1 MKKILEDEEYLNI
14 VQDLLNEETVN
25 DLATFK
31 HHKFTNRLEHSM
43 CVSYISY
50 RWAKR
55 LRLNYVEVARA
66 GLLHDLFF
74 NMMVDSKNS
83 REHLVRHPEIALE
96 NAMKLVNLSELEKDI
111 IVSHM
116 FLVTMKHIP
125 KYKESLLVSLIDK
138 TTSVKEV
145 CILPFKQK
153 YSAIKTKTL
162 RNNII

>member
-1 MKKILEDEEYLNI
+1 MKKILENEDYLMI
-14 VQDLLNEETVN
+14 VQDLLDDETVN
-25 DLATFK
+25 DLASFK
-31 HHKFTNRLEHSM
+31 HHKFTNRLEHSL
-43 CVSYISY
+43 CVSYSSY
-50 RWAKR
+50 KWAKR

-66 GLLHDLFF
+66 ALLHDLFF

-96 NAMKLVNLSELEKDI
+96 NAKKIVELTDLEQDI

-116 FLVTMKHIP
+116 FLVTMTHIP

-153 YSAIKTKTL
+153 YSARKLKYL
-162 RNNII
+162 NNTI

>member
-1 MKKILEDEEYLNI
+1 MKKLIENEEYLKI
-14 VQDLLNEETVN
+14 VQDLLDDNMVNE
-25 DLATFK
+25 LANYT
-31 HHKFTNRLEHSM
+31 HHKFTNRLEHSLS
-43 CVSYISY
+43 VSYSSY
-50 RWAKR
+50 LWAKR
-55 LRLNYVEVARA
+55 LRLNYVDVARA

-74 NMMVDSKNS
+74 SMMIESTSS

-116 FLVTMKHIP
+116 FLITLAHVP

-153 YSAIKTKTL
+153 YFKYKAKYLYAVK
-162 RNNII
+162 